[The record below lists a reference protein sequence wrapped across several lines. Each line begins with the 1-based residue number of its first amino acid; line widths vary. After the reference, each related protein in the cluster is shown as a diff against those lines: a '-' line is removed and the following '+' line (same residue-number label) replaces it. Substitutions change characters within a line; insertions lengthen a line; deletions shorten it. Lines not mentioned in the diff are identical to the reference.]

1 MNGTCS
7 QIMSPHKGFS
17 PFFVA
22 TGVGQDNE
30 ELRSID
36 VGMGWEMCVL
46 SPFEESNNVRPL
58 SLGEDMD
65 GYEIDE
71 FPNSLRS
78 VCGMP
83 DSRTEEDDI
92 EDQQRSNHVEG
103 KEAPVVR
110 VQCLQNFLFEIQE
123 DPLLKRGEHQ

>member
-1 MNGTCS
+1 M
-7 QIMSPHKGFS
+7 
-17 PFFVA
+17 
-22 TGVGQDNE
+22 GQDNE

-58 SLGEDMD
+58 SLCEDMD
-65 GYEIDE
+65 GHEVDE